1 MAVDSAR
8 TMPNIIVER
17 MLPGRLRLAGD
28 RFDGLA
34 GGNAHGDTG
43 THAGENRETSA
54 DGEQTVFHIVST
66 SKCLFVAY
74 SMASD
79 T

>member
-17 MLPGRLRLAGD
+17 MLPAASGWRATAST
-28 RFDGLA
+28 GLA